1 MNGQRGSHNIMPD
14 VPDVDFIGALCEI
27 WSGLNYAAYHM
38 AYVRVYAQTAALQT
52 EADHLRKEEQALRDM
67 TQVDVVICRAHL
79 AGFFWQLEHV
89 FESLRIAVTRGQKEH
104 SDLKYFW
111 SVEKRLDEID
121 KTLERREINS
131 YRNKGHQIPAI
142 IGCAWESK
150 GGKFLHHFLPYIE
163 GLTHT
168 ESIDMNARLQHY
180 FEFVSNLW
188 FSFVPSNLKPKFPR
202 DFKFPATIPH
212 SYIGELP
219 PELKQVPQLEI
230 QWLAEFKD
238 QGKDQES

>member
-1 MNGQRGSHNIMPD
+1 MNGQGENQNIMPD
-14 VPDVDFIGALCEI
+14 VPDVDFIGALCEL

-38 AYVRVYAQTAALQT
+38 AYVRVYAQTAALQI
-52 EADHLRKEEQALRDM
+52 EADQLRKEEQAIRDM

-79 AGFFWQLEHV
+79 ASFFWQLEHV

-104 SDLKYFW
+104 PDLKYFW
-111 SVEKRLDEID
+111 SVEKRLGEID
-121 KTLERREINS
+121 QTLERREINA
-131 YRNKGHQIPAI
+131 YRNKGHQFPAI
-142 IGCAWESK
+142 IGCAWEGK

-180 FEFVSNLW
+180 FEFVCNLW

-202 DFKFPATIPH
+202 DFKFPVTIPH

-238 QGKDQES
+238 